1 MASRPITENLGIA
14 IGRLGRRSRICRTP
28 SMRLTLKTTLIGIVS
43 VLILLIASQAVT
55 ATMKSQDINAKAEEL
70 AVNWLPS
77 IRVLGEIKYLVT
89 RIRLYGSRIVLIP
102 DATIRRD
109 TTARLNEAVA
119 QINQKFA
126 TYQAVIASPEERR
139 IWDGFLEQW
148 NMYLDGE
155 KHVIDLIA
163 ASKDAEANA
172 LMNGPGARD
181 FNNTLT
187 ALDLAIDFNNKGAAR
202 SIADAQ
208 ASYTSAKF
216 TTLMVAG
223 IALLI
228 GIGSVFTVLFRVIRP
243 LQRMNQT
250 MGVIAAGN
258 LDAAIDYTSRR
269 DEVGDMANALQ
280 VFKDNGLRVRDME
293 AEQKQGE
300 LRTIAGRKAEMQKL
314 AREFEAAVGEIVDTV
329 SSASTELEASAGTLT
344 SSAERSQ
351 ALTATVA
358 GASEKASANVQSVA
372 QATEEMAASVN
383 EISRRVRESSDIA
396 GQAVQQART
405 TNDRVGD
412 LAQAAARIGDVV
424 ELINSIAGQTNL
436 LALNATI
443 EAARAGDAGRGFAV
457 VAAEV
462 KQLAEQTAKAT
473 GEISQ
478 QIASIQSATHESVTA
493 IKDIGDTIARMSD
506 IASVIS
512 AAVGQQG
519 AATQEISRNVQ
530 QAAQGTRQVS
540 SNITDVQRGA
550 SETGSAS
557 TQVLSAAQSL
567 SRDSSRLKQEV
578 SRFLNSV
585 RAA

>member
-1 MASRPITENLGIA
+1 
-14 IGRLGRRSRICRTP
+14 
-28 SMRLTLKTTLIGIVS
+28 MRLTLKTTLIGIVS
-43 VLILLIASQAVT
+43 VLILLIACQAVT

-70 AVNWLPS
+70 ATNWLPS
-77 IRVLGEIKYLVT
+77 VRVLGEIKYLAT
-89 RIRLYGSRIVLIP
+89 RIRLYGARIVLIP

-109 TTARLNEAVA
+109 TTGRLNDAVT
-119 QINQKFA
+119 QVNQKFV

-139 IWDGFLEQW
+139 IWDAFMGKW
-148 NMYLDGE
+148 NAYLDGE
-155 KHVIDLIA
+155 KQVISLTA
-163 ASKDAEANA
+163 ANKDAEAVVQ
-172 LMNGPGARD
+172 MNDPGAKNYND
-181 FNNTLT
+181 ALS
-187 ALDLAIDFNNKGAAR
+187 ALDLSIDFNNKGAAR
-202 SIADAQ
+202 SVAEAQ
-208 ASYTSAKF
+208 ASYASAKF

-228 GIGSVFTVLFRVIRP
+228 GIGSVFVVLFRVISP
-243 LQRMNQT
+243 LQRMNRT
-250 MGVIAAGN
+250 MGVIAAGS
-258 LDAAIDYTSRR
+258 LDEAIAYTDRR
-269 DEVGDMANALQ
+269 DEVGDMAKALQ
-280 VFKDNGLRVRDME
+280 VFKDNGLRARDME
-293 AEQKQGE
+293 ADQKQGE
-300 LRTIAGRKAEMQKL
+300 LRTAAGRKAEMQKL
-314 AREFEAAVGEIVDTV
+314 AGEFEAAVGEIVETV
-329 SSASTELEASAGTLT
+329 SSASTELEASAGRLT

-351 ALTATVA
+351 ALTTTVA

-372 QATEEMAASVN
+372 LATDDMASSVN

-396 GQAVQQART
+396 GQAVEQART

-412 LAQAAARIGDVV
+412 LARAAARIGDVV

-462 KQLAEQTAKAT
+462 KQLAEQTARAT

-478 QIASIQSATHESVTA
+478 QITSIQTATQESVTA

-512 AAVGQQG
+512 TAVDQQG
-519 AATQEISRNVQ
+519 AATREISRNVQ
-530 QAAQGTRQVS
+530 QAAQGTMQVS

-557 TQVLSAAQSL
+557 SQVLSAAQSL